1 MENKEYI
8 SQQQENGAV
17 HISEDAIATI
27 AATSAAEVEGVA
39 LLPAKKAAPKG
50 VKLTIAENGEI
61 TIDLGIYVT
70 IGRGVLE
77 TAKAVQKA
85 VASAVSSVTG
95 LTVAAVNVTV
105 SGVEIPK
112 EQKA

>member
-27 AATSAAEVEGVA
+27 AATAAAEVEGVA
-39 LLPAKKAAPKG
+39 HLTVRKNTPKG
-50 VKLTIAENGEI
+50 VKLTIAENGDLTVDCTI
-61 TIDLGIYVT
+61 TVT
-70 IGRGVLE
+70 IGKGVLE

-85 VASAVSSVTG
+85 VASAVGSVTG
-95 LTVAAVNVTV
+95 LTIAAVNVTV
-105 SGVEIPK
+105 SGVDIPK
-112 EQKA
+112 EPKA